1 MKGYL
6 IDPFNRTIEEV
17 EHDGSLDSIY
27 QLIDVQCFACAAFD
41 DQGNTAYV
49 DDEGLFKDDQEFF
62 YMPHYPQ
69 PLAGKGL
76 ILGCNEIGE
85 SQSPT
90 VSLDEVRAKVIFMS
104 PRHVRAFAKLQEAG
118 LI

>member
-6 IDPFNRTIEEV
+6 VDPFNRTIEEV

-27 QLIDVQCFACAAFD
+27 TLIGADCFACAAFD
-41 DQGNTAYV
+41 RDGNTAYV
-49 DDEGLFKDDQEFF
+49 DDEGLFKSDQQFF
-62 YMPHYPQ
+62 LMLNYPQ

-76 ILGCNEIGE
+76 ILGCDEVGE

-90 VSLDEVRAKVIFMS
+90 VSIDEVRAKIQFLN
-104 PRHVRAFAKLQEAG
+104 PAQVRSWMAQMG
-118 LI
+118 